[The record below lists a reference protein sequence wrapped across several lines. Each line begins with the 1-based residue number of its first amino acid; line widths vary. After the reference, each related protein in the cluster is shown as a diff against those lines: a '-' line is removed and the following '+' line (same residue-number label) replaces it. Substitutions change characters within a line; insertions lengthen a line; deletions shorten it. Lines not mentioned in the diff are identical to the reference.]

1 MEIEMINYF
10 KDLREQIMNEE
21 KWVEDKFVVFG
32 YKAGSGKSRNSFR
45 FIAEMA
51 KERSHRVL
59 YVQKF
64 VRDEELDNT
73 VATINHHA
81 GKRIAEGFHSKMGK
95 RVKREVINAQIMCI
109 SHQMYLQI
117 CMGNRSELVKGR
129 DVLIIDEYADL
140 VEKITFDQSDIGN
153 LWVLSYGDFQL
164 ENLAHLLR
172 KKRYECISKSRQNIM
187 EYIDFGEWEFESF
200 KKMFSGRTDKIAKII
215 GQPLLE
221 KLQQILSN
229 GCLFY
234 ENAFHTFNN
243 QLKLYPLKNNIILDA
258 NGEFDYR
265 YRLSS
270 QFIVKTQEE
279 LFYDYSPSK
288 LQHFQ
293 IKTDKTSLKK
303 QINLANKVF
312 EKIALEN
319 KGKTLI
325 ITDKDNS
332 DRVKAKVI
340 EYLTSFGFNKDDVE
354 NKVKIDHFGNLI
366 GVNTYRDYETVIV
379 LKTPFYDYLS
389 YALTYFYFLSM
400 EKNAMCNI
408 EVFKNDVVEM
418 LRKSMVAGEIYQAMM
433 RINRNNSQPALFVVC
448 TDYQEAIDLVLRQL
462 PKIQFESDSLEINKE
477 KVKEP
482 TENSTVVRVAKAEK
496 FLLDQIEAGVKE
508 VQKKVI
514 KELVGIADG
523 GNFKRSILNNLAPFF
538 KQYNIG
544 VENNRIILSK

>member
-1 MEIEMINYF
+1 MESEMINYF

-81 GKRIAEGFHSKMGK
+81 SKRIAEGFHSKVGEKAKGK
-95 RVKREVINAQIMCI
+95 VINAQILCI
-109 SHQMYLQI
+109 SHQMYWQI
-117 CMGNRSELVKGR
+117 CKGKRSELVKGR
-129 DVLIIDEYADL
+129 DVLIIDEYPDL
-140 VEKITFDQSDIGN
+140 IEEITLDQSDIGS
-153 LWVLSYGDFQL
+153 LWMLSYGNFQL

-172 KKRYECISKSRQNIM
+172 KKRYECNSNGKRNIM
-187 EYIDFGEWEFESF
+187 EYIDFGEKEFEPF
-200 KKMFSGRTDKIAKII
+200 KKMFSGRTDMIAKVI

-234 ENAFHTFNN
+234 ENTFHTFNN
-243 QLKLYPLKNNIILDA
+243 ELKLYPLKNNIILDA

-270 QFIVKTQEE
+270 QFIVTTQEE
-279 LFYDYSPSK
+279 FYDYSPSK
-288 LQHFQ
+288 LKHFH
-293 IKTDKTSLKK
+293 IKTGKTSLKK

-325 ITDKDNS
+325 VTDKDNS

-340 EYLTSFGFNKDDVE
+340 EYLTSFGFNKEDVE

-366 GVNTYRDYETVIV
+366 GVNTYRDYDTVII

-400 EKNAMCNI
+400 EKITMCNI

-448 TDYQEAIDLVLRQL
+448 TDYQEAIDLVVGQL
-462 PKIQFESDSLEINKE
+462 PNIQFESDSLEINKK

-482 TENSTVVRVAKAEK
+482 TENSTVVRVAKAER
-496 FLLDQIEAGVKE
+496 FLLDQMEAGEKE

-514 KELVGIADG
+514 KELVGIVDS
-523 GNFKRSILNNLAPFF
+523 GNFKRTILNNLTPFF
-538 KQYNIG
+538 KQHNLEIT
-544 VENNRIILSK
+544 NNRIILDK

>member
-1 MEIEMINYF
+1 MECEMINYF

-32 YKAGSGKSRNSFR
+32 YQAGSGKSRNTFR

-51 KERSHRVL
+51 KEKSHRIL

-81 GKRIAEGFHSKMGK
+81 SKRIAGGFHSKMEEMAK
-95 RVKREVINAQIMCI
+95 KEVINAQIMCI

-117 CMGNRSELVKGR
+117 CKGNRSELVKGR
-129 DVLIIDEYADL
+129 DVLIIDEYPDL
-140 VEKITFDQSDIGN
+140 VEKITLDQGDIGN
-153 LWVLSYGDFQL
+153 LWMLSYGDYQL
-164 ENLAHLLR
+164 ENMAHLLR
-172 KKRYECISKSRQNIM
+172 KKRYECNSKAIQNIM
-187 EYIDFGEWEFESF
+187 EHIDFSEKEFEPF

-270 QFIVKTQEE
+270 QFIVKAQKA
-279 LFYDYSPSK
+279 FYNYSRSK
-288 LQHFQ
+288 LQHFE

-303 QINLANKVF
+303 QINLADKVF
-312 EKIALEN
+312 KKIALEG

-325 ITDKDNS
+325 VTDKDNS
-332 DRVKAKVI
+332 DKVKAKVI
-340 EYLTSFGFNKDDVE
+340 EYLTSLGFNKGEAE

-366 GVNTYRDYETVIV
+366 GVNTYRDYETVII

-389 YALTYFYFLSM
+389 YALIYFYFLSM
-400 EKNAMCNI
+400 EKKAMCNV

-433 RINRNNSQPALFVVC
+433 RINRNNSQQALFVVC
-448 TDYQEAIDLVLRQL
+448 TDYQEAMGLVLGQL
-462 PKIQFESDSLEINKE
+462 PNIQFESDSLEVNNN

-482 TENSTVVRVAKAEK
+482 TKNSTVARVAKAEK
-496 FLLDQIEAGVKE
+496 FLLDQMEAGVKE
-508 VQKKVI
+508 VQKKDI
-514 KELVGIADG
+514 RELVGIVDG
-523 GNFKRSILNNLAPFF
+523 GNFKRTILNNLALFF
-538 KQYNIG
+538 KQHNI
-544 VENNRIILSK
+544 EITNNRIILNK